1 MGNYNSFKS
10 DRIYIGD
17 GKMNMTLEIFRDLT
31 FVLLLIYTF
40 LETRIYLTLWVAIL
54 YLIIGCTTFFS
65 SDIMLNKIIIATYVI
80 LVGASYLFVFRNILS
95 GKEIPGN
102 NSKWNN
108 LSKDKNKQRRLGIVA
123 LIWVIINIAA
133 IFC

>member
-1 MGNYNSFKS
+1 
-10 DRIYIGD
+10 
-17 GKMNMTLEIFRDLT
+17 MNMTLEIFRDLT